1 MFIDSH
7 SHIYYDVFNDDLID
21 VINRANDSGV
31 QKIIC
36 VGVDLKSS
44 EECIELANKFPNIYA
59 TVGYHPHES
68 KLAENNYL
76 NILESMA
83 SEEKVVAIGEIGL
96 DFHYNHSHK
105 KIQEKVFSEQLELA
119 ESINLPTVVHSRN
132 ADQETVKIISA
143 LKNSLGVVHCF
154 AGNLEQAYKII
165 QLDYYISFT
174 GLITFAEELTDVV
187 KNMPLDKILI
197 ETDSPYLSPIPF
209 RGKRNEP
216 SYVIEIAKKIA
227 AIKDVPLI
235 EVENIT
241 TENTLQLFN
250 RIINE

>member
-197 ETDSPYLSPIPF
+197 ETDSPYLSPNPI
-209 RGKRNEP
+209 
-216 SYVIEIAKKIA
+216 
-227 AIKDVPLI
+227 
-235 EVENIT
+235 
-241 TENTLQLFN
+241 
-250 RIINE
+250 